1 MEQVGESIFR
11 PVITENR
18 LLPERVADQIA
29 DCIADGVYKPG
40 DRLPGE
46 YELAGMFGVGRSTVR
61 EAVKI
66 LVSKNVL
73 KIQRGS
79 GIYVCAQTGISDDPL
94 GFRFVEDKKH
104 LPLDLYEA
112 RLLIDPPI
120 AELAAQRA
128 TEEELEKIQQM
139 CDLCAQQVSKG
150 EDYKEADVQF
160 HSLIARATHNP
171 VFSNLIPILHR
182 SAPVFIDLTPQ
193 DFRLSTIPSHQA
205 MVDAIRTRDV
215 QKAREAA
222 LQHLER
228 NLRHVQ
234 AYLND
239 KIAEK

>member
-1 MEQVGESIFR
+1 MEQTGEKVFR
-11 PVITENR
+11 PITTENR
-18 LLPERVADQIA
+18 PLPELVADQIA
-29 DCIADGVYKPG
+29 DRIADGIYKPG

-46 YELAGMFGVGRSTVR
+46 YELAEIFRVGRSTVR

-73 KIQRGS
+73 RIQRGS
-79 GIYVCAQTGISDDPL
+79 GIYVCTQTGISDDPL

-120 AELAAQRA
+120 TVLAAQRA
-128 TEEELEKIQQM
+128 TEEEVEQIQQM
-139 CDLCAQQVSKG
+139 CDLCARQLSNG

-205 MVDAIRTRDV
+205 MVDAIRERDP
-215 QKAREAA
+215 QKARQAA

-228 NLRHVQ
+228 NLRHIQ
-234 AYLND
+234 AYLKRN
-239 KIAEK
+239 IPE